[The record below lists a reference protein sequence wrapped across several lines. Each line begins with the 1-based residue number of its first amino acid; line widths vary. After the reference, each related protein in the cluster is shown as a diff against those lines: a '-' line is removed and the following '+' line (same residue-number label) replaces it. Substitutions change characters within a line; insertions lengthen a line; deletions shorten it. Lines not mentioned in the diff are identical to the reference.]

1 MHLPPLL
8 SLKGSN
14 FFSFAFTFLAEILT
28 GAELIVIESL
38 LLLFAFLSFDGLGF
52 PSLIKGGPIGQIM
65 D

>member
-1 MHLPPLL
+1 MHLSPMS

-14 FFSFAFTFLAEILT
+14 FFPFAFTFLAEILT
-28 GAELIVIESL
+28 GAESIVIESL